1 MADSGSLRVR
11 RHRQHK
17 AGNHALC
24 RPGCGGKTQVPAG
37 LPGLREVSGGSAG
50 NLEPLAAMADLA
62 VQLRLACE
70 ANPADAV
77 LAREYRLTLME
88 LAKGGDRDG
97 PDPFA
102 EIVAQLTGPVP
113 SEVGDTAD

>member
-17 AGNHALC
+17 AGNHSLC
-24 RPGCGGKTQVPAG
+24 RPGCGGKTQVPAV
-37 LPGLREVSGGSAG
+37 LPKLREVRAGSGE
-50 NLEPLAAMADLA
+50 NLDALAAMADLA
-62 VQLRLACE
+62 AQLRLACE

>member
-24 RPGCGGKTQVPAG
+24 RPGCGGKTQGRRTSAEIRQDSVD
-37 LPGLREVSGGSAG
+37 SGEI
-50 NLEPLAAMADLA
+50 LEPQAAMADLA
-62 VQLRLACE
+62 KQLRAACE
-70 ANPADAV
+70 ANPGDAV

-102 EIVAQLTGPVP
+102 EIVAQLTAPA
-113 SEVGDTAD
+113 VGDAAD